1 MNKAIAIQTL
11 NNFDGLAIFNIEYGI
26 DDYIISAFWNN
37 GKYEKAYKSKIY
49 YDDNGN
55 YFKRYGNKYY
65 LKDFM
70 RI

>member
-1 MNKAIAIQTL
+1 MKKPIATLALNAFYGIAI
-11 NNFDGLAIFNIEYGI
+11 FDIEYEI
-26 DDYIISAFWNN
+26 NDYIISAFHDGTN
-37 GKYEKAYKSKIY
+37 YDRAYKSKIY
-49 YDDNGN
+49 YDNNGD

>member
-1 MNKAIAIQTL
+1 MKKAIAIQTL
-11 NNFDGLAIFNIEYGI
+11 NNFDGIAIFGVKYGA
-26 DDYIISAFWNN
+26 DDYIISAFWNGN
-37 GKYEKAYKSKIY
+37 KYDKAYKSKIY
-49 YDDNGN
+49 YDDNGD